1 MLIRSLLLDTRH
13 SVQQSTH
20 THTHTHTHTLE
31 TSSWSLLTDMCWSA
45 CGNSF
50 FLMKLSAIIKSRE
63 VSCLQLP
70 ALCSDRCNETESVQ
84 VPTEQLINTHRGLI
98 HEINYVFVSVLS
110 LVVPLSFTQGVC
122 LCVCVRLLVCVCV
135 CVSETWWIVDVC
147 YGSHGVFVCV
157 CVFG

>member
-1 MLIRSLLLDTRH
+1 
-13 SVQQSTH
+13 
-20 THTHTHTHTLE
+20 
-31 TSSWSLLTDMCWSA
+31 
-45 CGNSF
+45 
-50 FLMKLSAIIKSRE
+50 MKLSAIIKSRE

-98 HEINYVFVSVLS
+98 HEINDVFVSVLS
-110 LVVPLSFTQGVC
+110 QVVPLSFTQGVC
-122 LCVCVRLLVCVCV
+122 LCVCVCVCVCVCLCVCACVCVCVSV